1 MILRGPEGGGTY
13 VGRAAVW
20 PPQFALSRD
29 PAVVTSTEFVRM
41 KSDIFGMLRE
51 EALTAQRQE
60 VMR

>member
-1 MILRGPEGGGTY
+1 MNTKARSLFDLQIVTQAM
-13 VGRAAVW
+13 VAT
-20 PPQFALSRD
+20 QFALSRD